1 MKSSS
6 DIKKIV
12 IIGPEST
19 GKSTLCEQLAKHF
32 DTLWVPEHARAYL
45 NENGTNYTVEDLV
58 VIAKN
63 QLADEDAIMAKM
75 MADENN
81 KTKLLF
87 IDTDMYVMKVWSEYV
102 FNSCD
107 AFILHEIVNRK
118 YDLYLLCEPD
128 VPWVKDELREYPD
141 LDTRNKLYHHYK
153 DAMTQQA
160 VPWVNISGDYEL
172 RLKKA
177 VDAVEGMVE

>member
-1 MKSSS
+1 MME
-6 DIKKIV
+6 D
-12 IIGPEST
+12 ES
-19 GKSTLCEQLAKHF
+19 
-32 DTLWVPEHARAYL
+32 
-45 NENGTNYTVEDLV
+45 
-58 VIAKN
+58 
-63 QLADEDAIMAKM
+63 
-75 MADENN
+75 N

-153 DAMTQQA
+153 DAMIQQA
-160 VPWVNISGDYEL
+160 VPWVNISGDYET
-172 RLKKA
+172 RFKKA
-177 VDAVEGMVE
+177 VEAVEGMVD

>member
-63 QLADEDAIMAKM
+63 QLADEDATMAKM

-87 IDTDMYVMKVWSEYV
+87 IDTDMYVMKVWSEFV
-102 FNSCD
+102 FNQCHD
-107 AFILHEIVNRK
+107 YILKGITERI
-118 YDLYLLCEPD
+118 YDLYLLCKPD
-128 VPWVKDELREYPD
+128 VEWIRDELREYPD
-141 LDTRNKLYHHYK
+141 VETREKIYHHYK
-153 DAMTQQA
+153 DILQNQHT
-160 VPWVNISGDYEL
+160 PWVEISGDYEM
-172 RLKKA
+172 RFEMAITA
-177 VDAVEGMVE
+177 VSGLVK